1 MDNELFISWAKELQS
16 IAQSGLFYGKD
27 VFDKERYEKI
37 RDISA
42 QMMAK
47 ISDLEVR
54 KVKELFCNEIGYQTP
69 KIDTRAAIFKDDKI
83 LLVHEKNGTWAL
95 PGGWCDYNVSVAEN
109 TIKETKEEAG
119 LDVEVKKLIAV
130 QDRAKHNSPL
140 YAYGVCKIFVECT
153 IKSGHFEDNIET
165 TGIAYFSE
173 DDFPKLALEKNN
185 EEQLKLCFKA
195 HRDEH
200 WVAIV
205 EQLTIVS

>member
-16 IAQSGLFYGKD
+16 ISQAGLFYGKD

-42 QMMAK
+42 KMMAE
-47 ISDLEVR
+47 ISDLKVS

-83 LLVHEKNGTWAL
+83 LLVHEKNGTWSL

-109 TIKETKEEAG
+109 TIKETREEAG
-119 LDVEVKKLIAV
+119 LEVVKLIAV

-140 YAYGVCKIFVECT
+140 YPYGVCKIFVEC
-153 IKSGHFEDNIET
+153 KVKGGHFEENIET
-165 TGIAYFSE
+165 TGIEFFGE

-185 EEQLKLCFKA
+185 EEQLKMCFKA
-195 HRDEH
+195 HRDLN
-200 WVAIV
+200 WVSLL
-205 EQLTIVS
+205 E